1 MDLEI
6 GRLCQIIWTCPESN
20 HNYPYKREAEV
31 EVNTNRGR
39 EGNVITDTETGVM
52 QPQAMEG
59 LGPPEAGRSQKGSSP
74 RGFRGNM
81 ALPTP

>member
-31 EVNTNRGR
+31 EVNINRGR

-52 QPQAMEG
+52 QPQA
-59 LGPPEAGRSQKGSSP
+59 KGCWQLLKD
-74 RGFRGNM
+74 RKHKE
-81 ALPTP
+81 